1 MNPTQIPCVTSE
13 RKNNNYKIHLVS
25 PRKGKPFY
33 KAKEVTI
40 IDCFTYGL
48 IRNSHRIDPFKHYSW
63 LTDFVSEIQNEEGL
77 VFVSPDWEWMKD
89 EYKQNILNEPW
100 IKLDKTTKLQKFK
113 QYVANNHSDDTET
126 EQDMLYNYL
135 AINLDR
141 KKLLKAKEVIYEK
154 DTGVITSIP
163 SLLYNTTTKKYTL
176 KRCDKRQSTLKS
188 LAPKKN
194 KENKGNKIDINN

>member
-89 EYKQNILNEPW
+89 EYKQNILNEKWLKLHLNAPTLVVPESHLFDTMEN
-100 IKLDKTTKLQKFK
+100 IKGHALKPHQDLAHENWTHSFSKVFVPSLSTTTKLWT
-113 QYVANNHSDDTET
+113 YDTLGYELSKIN
-126 EQDMLYNYL
+126 EQN
-135 AINLDR
+135 
-141 KKLLKAKEVIYEK
+141 KLPLQ
-154 DTGVITSIP
+154 
-163 SLLYNTTTKKYTL
+163 SLL
-176 KRCDKRQSTLKS
+176 
-188 LAPKKN
+188 
-194 KENKGNKIDINN
+194 

>member
-1 MNPTQIPCVTSE
+1 MNDNV
-13 RKNNNYKIHLVS
+13 
-25 PRKGKPFY
+25 
-33 KAKEVTI
+33 KETVENMSNL
-40 IDCFTYGL
+40 DLFL
-48 IRNSHRIDPFKHYSW
+48 S
-63 LTDFVSEIQNEEGL
+63 
-77 VFVSPDWEWMKD
+77 D
-89 EYKQNILNEPW
+89 EKQNILNEPW